1 MSIIIRLQN
10 LPLEANSLD
19 IRRFFQGLQIPDGGV
34 HIVGGENGDAF
45 IAFANDEDARQAM
58 ERNGNII
65 KGSRI
70 KLLLSSR
77 NEMQRVIDAARN
89 QTISIMPQTAL
100 SSVAVAVAS
109 VTPTKPQMI
118 SGSVGNIGSNMPMQ
132 QQQQQQ
138 PPQLVSQK
146 QLQPPIPQQQQHQQQ
161 QQPLHPGNNYPT
173 QQQQPQY
180 PATTVQHQQP
190 PQPLSNPT
198 GGYYPGSM
206 TVMMAAG
213 GVGVQS
219 QIARYPPPPS
229 SMQSQQLSQ
238 SSQSTIDYHRGPPQP
253 PSTYGHHR
261 QNDRQEL
268 QSYRRRSRSRS
279 RSPPSINRSEIGH
292 QQRYSSD
299 QIKSNT
305 LESSSANTMQTG
317 LMRSL
322 QPSSQPQTLIGSNN
336 NNNNNNNL
344 DPRYSTTTNYTQQ
357 LSQQQQQESSYGSSY
372 RQQPNIM
379 PGVSNNTNTIDG
391 DRDGII
397 TGIGQQQQ
405 QGGWNDNNNG
415 NNNNNYRQTSVVDYN
430 NRKMDSIHQP
440 PMPQSSAYGQLPPPP
455 QQQQSTMMI
464 PQSIR
469 QPQPQ
474 QQQPQPPP
482 PQQHQ
487 MFTLQLNDLPFN
499 VKSID
504 LIKFFQPL
512 FLDEDNIKI
521 FYDSKGFPTGIA
533 LVRFGSP
540 KEWEQALT
548 YNNRYL
554 CDRRIQVQPLDD
566 IGNNN
571 NNNGNGNGP
580 SMTNQSNTGPL
591 LQQPPLIANP
601 PLNSTGGQ
609 RPLPPQSDPYRDNN
623 NYYRNPSE
631 EIGSFNRGPP
641 PPPPQPS
648 SQFNGGMGPPPPPP
662 SSSQSSSHHHHHHSN
677 HHRGKYQPRFKENA
691 LFMKGLPFANC
702 TTKDVAHFFDPI
714 KLFHIEIEFDNRSK
728 PTGNAFVEF
737 HDRQDV
743 DHAMSYNMRNMG
755 HRYIELIPWLLYEQF
770 GPTYHLPSAPPP
782 PKFMRG
788 NNGGGRGAGN
798 GPPPPPS
805 YGGSGSSNHYNHH
818 NQRQQQQQQGPL
830 TYCVLVRGL
839 GKHVSTPDLKQF
851 FAKSNIDTYAV
862 HIMLTTDKMNAGEAF
877 VEFLTKDDQNRALD
891 MSGSRLLGERINI
904 RPVAYEIVRSSVP
917 PPRQQPSM
925 LQPPPPPSS
934 SSSKSGGGKFGGGR
948 RGPGPRTNQSPLLV
962 FDKSLTLIMKNLS
975 HKTNV
980 DDLCRFFND
989 YHITPNRIKIRPSIK
1004 DDDHHH
1010 NHQSSSN
1017 DSKDLDIQ
1025 QQQQQQL
1032 QEAQIQFHSRADVEH
1047 AIRTLDKQ
1055 YLNDRK
1061 IYLSFL

>member
-206 TVMMAAG
+206 PVMMAAG
-213 GVGVQS
+213 GVGVPS

-405 QGGWNDNNNG
+405 QRGWNDNNNG

-455 QQQQSTMMI
+455 QQQQQQSTMMI

-571 NNNGNGNGP
+571 NNGNGNGP

-631 EIGSFNRGPP
+631 EI
-641 PPPPQPS
+641 
-648 SQFNGGMGPPPPPP
+648 
-662 SSSQSSSHHHHHHSN
+662 
-677 HHRGKYQPRFKENA
+677 
-691 LFMKGLPFANC
+691 GLPFANC

-755 HRYIELIPWLLYEQF
+755 HRYIELIPWLF
-770 GPTYHLPSAPPP
+770 
-782 PKFMRG
+782 
-788 NNGGGRGAGN
+788 
-798 GPPPPPS
+798 
-805 YGGSGSSNHYNHH
+805 
-818 NQRQQQQQQGPL
+818 
-830 TYCVLVRGL
+830 
-839 GKHVSTPDLKQF
+839 TPDLKQF

-925 LQPPPPPSS
+925 LQPPPPPPS
-934 SSSKSGGGKFGGGR
+934 SSSKSGGGKFGGGGGGR

-1004 DDDHHH
+1004 DDDHH
-1010 NHQSSSN
+1010 QSSSN

-1025 QQQQQQL
+1025 QLQQ
-1032 QEAQIQFHSRADVEH
+1032 AQKLKYNFIHVPMLNMQFVHW
-1047 AIRTLDKQ
+1047 I
-1055 YLNDRK
+1055 NN
-1061 IYLSFL
+1061 I